1 MKNMI
6 YLLVGFFVITAHAYD
21 LKLEQFDQ
29 EKLADLMG
37 RLPLTVRT
45 RVITQIEGPVA
56 GLSVKSEFPKAD
68 VGFKAVC
75 ESKYYN
81 NSPYASSSVCTMT
94 VDEQHPNLD
103 TKYDEYLLKLEDA
116 ATAAALFKHISYG
129 KPEKD
134 FRSFGK
140 DKGLTFEGKTAFIFH
155 YRFKCREES
164 CVLNFS
170 QIIGRDDDHKLLKN
184 RIY

>member
-6 YLLVGFFVITAHAYD
+6 YLLAGLFVINAHAYD

-29 EKLADLMG
+29 EKLADLIG

-45 RVITQIEGPVA
+45 RVITNLSEPVA
-56 GLSVKSEFPKAD
+56 GISVKSEFPKED

-94 VDEQHPNLD
+94 VDERHPNVD
-103 TKYDEYLLKLEDA
+103 TKYDEYQLSMKDQT
-116 ATAAALFKHISYG
+116 TAEALFKHISYG

-140 DKGLTFEGKTAFIFH
+140 DKGLNYDGKNSFVFH
-155 YRFKCREES
+155 YRFKCS
-164 CVLNFS
+164 TDACVMNFS
-170 QIIGRDDDHKLLKN
+170 QIIGRDDDQ
-184 RIY
+184 